1 VHNNAGDKARRVHKR
16 RGLHTK
22 IYLPGG
28 HVPTVT
34 QPVESINKGSQ
45 GRLIV
50 DQIENIGPH
59 YSKMLRL
66 RKEKLMMNFD
76 AGIQPA
82 LVSEHSGMTES
93 DVRLF
98 RREREVL
105 LKSLASPSIPAF
117 DDVLLVLFHVLR
129 SRLQHQNS

>member
-1 VHNNAGDKARRVHKR
+1 
-16 RGLHTK
+16 
-22 IYLPGG
+22 
-28 HVPTVT
+28 VT